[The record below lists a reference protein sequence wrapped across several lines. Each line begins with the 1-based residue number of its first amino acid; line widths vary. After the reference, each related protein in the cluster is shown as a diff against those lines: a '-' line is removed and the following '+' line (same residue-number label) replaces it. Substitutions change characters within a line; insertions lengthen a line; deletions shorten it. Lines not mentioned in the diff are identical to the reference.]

1 MGGALRA
8 GGVLGVLVAGL
19 LLLGAGPA
27 GAAPVESISSYD
39 TRIQVDPDGVIRVTE
54 TIAYDF
60 GSLSR
65 HGIFRKIPDRFRYD
79 DHRDRVYPITGVNV
93 TMDGRT
99 AQVDRSAQGGYEVLK
114 IGDPGRT
121 VTGSHTYV
129 IRYSVR
135 GALNSFPDH
144 EELYWN
150 VVGGEWTVPITTAS
164 ATVTG
169 PAAIR
174 QTQCF
179 AGPSGSQLACAD
191 KTADGP
197 TATFRQP
204 DLGDGSGLTA
214 VLAFPK
220 GSVRGTGPVLVERHD
235 LATAFRVTPWTVG
248 GAGAMT
254 LLGVGAA
261 LAVGWLVGRDRRH
274 VGLLP
279 GLAPGY
285 GESAPEQRR
294 PLTGAPP
301 VSVEF
306 TPPPLDQG
314 GGAPRPSHRGS
325 EVRPGQ
331 VGTLIDEQANVLDVT
346 ATIVDFAVR
355 RHLHIR
361 ELPLATRYGS
371 RDWELTRVGDGDK
384 DFLPYERTLFQALF
398 NGRDQVRL
406 SELKYTFA
414 ADLGKVRKQ
423 LYADM
428 VAQGWYRQSPART
441 RAVARGLALLAVL
454 ASIGVTVLLGVLTR
468 AALPGLG
475 LVLGAVVLL
484 AVAGRFPARTGKGS
498 AMLARVQG
506 FRLFI
511 ATAQAEQIRFE
522 EREQIFSRYLPYAMV
537 FGIADRWASQFAQI
551 GAARPDGTAGL
562 YWYTGQ
568 AGWSMLY
575 FHQSIGSFNTVTVGT
590 IASTPPSASGSS
602 GFSGGF
608 SGGGGGGGGGGSW

>member
-1 MGGALRA
+1 MGRALRA
-8 GGVLGVLVAGL
+8 VGTAVVVVAGL
-19 LLLGAGPA
+19 LLVGGGPA
-27 GAAPVESISSYD
+27 AAAPIESISNYD
-39 TRIQVDPDGVIRVTE
+39 TKIQVDPDGVIRVTE

-60 GSLSR
+60 GYLNR

-79 DHRDRVYPITGVNV
+79 DHRDRVYPISEV
-93 TMDGRT
+93 TVSMDGRT
-99 AQVDRSAQGGYEVLK
+99 APVDRSSEGGYQVLK
-114 IGDPGRT
+114 VGDPEHT

-135 GALNSFPDH
+135 GSFNSFPTH

-150 VVGGEWTVPITTAS
+150 VIGTEWTVPIAAAT

-169 PAAIR
+169 PAGIQR
-174 QTQCF
+174 TQCF
-179 AGPSGSQLACAD
+179 AGPAGSQLACAAQH
-191 KTADGP
+191 TDGG
-197 TATFRQP
+197 TATFRQS
-204 DLGDGSGLTA
+204 DLGPGAGMTA
-214 VLAFPK
+214 VVAFPA

-235 LATAFRVTPWTVG
+235 LATAFRLTPWTAG
-248 GAGAMT
+248 GAAAMT

-261 LAVGWLVGRDRRH
+261 LAVAWLVGRDRRY

-279 GLAPGY
+279 GLGPGY
-285 GESAPEQRR
+285 GESAPEQRA
-294 PLTGAPP
+294 PLVGEPP

-306 TPPPLDQG
+306 TPPPLDG
-314 GGAPRPSHRGS
+314 SGTAPRPSYRGS
-325 EVRPGQ
+325 EIRPGQ
-331 VGTLIDEQANVLDVT
+331 VGTLIDEQANVIDVT

-361 ELPLATRYGS
+361 ELPLATRYGA
-371 RDWELTRVGDGDK
+371 RDWELTKTSDGDA
-384 DFLPYERTLFQALF
+384 DFLPYERTLFRALF
-398 NGRDQVRL
+398 NGRDRVRL
-406 SELKYTFA
+406 AELKNTFA
-414 ADLGKVRKQ
+414 TDLGTVKQQ

-428 VAQGWYRQSPART
+428 VTQGWYRQSPART
-441 RAVARGLALLAVL
+441 RAVARGLAFLAVL
-454 ASIGVTVLLGVLTR
+454 ASIGVTVLLGLLTR
-468 AALPGLG
+468 AALLGVG
-475 LVLGAVVLL
+475 LVLGAVVLF

-506 FRLFI
+506 FRLFV

-551 GAARPDGTAGL
+551 GSAHPDGTAGL

-568 AGWSMLY
+568 VGWSMLY